1 MKIYNKVVLPLL
13 LSVVIVGCGGGGQ
26 DSASNPTPTPTP
38 VVNTAPSITS
48 TSIDTATVGE
58 AYSYTFTATDVD
70 AADTLTMSATE
81 PGALS
86 WLTFDAVTGIL
97 SGTPAS
103 GNVAATSISITVND
117 GTEDITQTFTI
128 TVEDS
133 TTEPE
138 PEPEPEPTGEELL
151 TNGDFENGIANWRAD
166 MGSVIDEQ
174 GNSIFEAIVETA
186 TTNIYDINQSNVF
199 DIVESETY
207 VLSYKAKASQARTL
221 LAGLGLNSGNYFN
234 ISETVSLTTQWQT
247 FTATVV
253 ADGIGGA
260 GSRVLFDMGVEIG
273 NVYLDD
279 VSVKLAD
286 AVTPIEPPVEAPVEG
301 YIFHSANDDSFPM
314 DYWGDTWDT
323 NTVYTDQ
330 PNDTTYAK
338 ALEISKSEKWGTL
351 VAWGNE
357 AENTIDISSY
367 THAKFKVKTDTFTQ
381 VEVFVQSH
389 TLSASQI
396 TYNLSSGVDLGNGWF
411 EVQVTLPVFTDMTWF
426 ALNFIGDAGKILLAD
441 VYFTTLATEPVEG
454 PALAAPL
461 PPAYTDNEV
470 VVLYSDSLSQD
481 SFIGVWNANWW
492 NAPIYA
498 EGNVNGDYFAKY
510 QITAGGIAGG
520 VTGLEFGFEIEPL
533 DASTKTTFNFD
544 LFVEPGIS
552 KIIVQLVSTDG
563 GASYTINNPTAGT
576 WSSYE
581 LLFSDLLDNDGSA
594 MGVLNG
600 GSLQS
605 IGLQLYG
612 EAGQAVYLDNLYFS
626 GQSVFYD
633 LAVSVTDNNNI
644 ALANAL
650 VSVGNVTATTNASG
664 VATLNLP
671 EGEHKIIV
679 DANGFGVTQGNQR
692 IAGGEASLALGVIPL
707 NTGPSVSAPLP
718 TESNDVFVLYSDVLT
733 VDKAIS
739 YWSDNWW
746 NAPRFSEITIADE
759 TIAKLQII
767 PEGIAGG
774 VTGIQYGIEGGI
786 VDVSTK
792 TGLRFDIYA
801 TSGISKAVF
810 QIVSSTGPG
819 IYTMDSVSNEQWVT
833 VELPFTAL
841 VDSTGNFNPAL
852 LTQLGIQLWGST
864 SDALYIYNIYF
875 Y

>member
-13 LSVVIVGCGGGGQ
+13 LSMVIVGCGSDNVEMTEPVTDQTPPIITLIGDDNLILALGETYQELGSTVTDNTDNGLVASISGQ
-26 DSASNPTPTPTP
+26 VDSSTPYTYTITYTASDLAGNETVITRTVIIEAASDDEAPAIVLIGDTIINLTVGNAYSEQGISVTDNIDH
-38 VVNTAPSITS
+38 VDDISVSMIGQVNTNI
-48 TSIDTATVGE
+48 VGT
-58 AYSYTFTATDVD
+58 Y
-70 AADTLTMSATE
+70 
-81 PGALS
+81 
-86 WLTFDAVTGIL
+86 
-97 SGTPAS
+97 
-103 GNVAATSISITVND
+103 
-117 GTEDITQTFTI
+117 TI
-128 TVEDS
+128 TYQASD
-133 TTEPE
+133 
-138 PEPEPEPTGEELL
+138 
-151 TNGDFENGIANWRAD
+151 IAGNQSMTITRT
-166 MGSVIDEQ
+166 VIIKD
-174 GNSIFEAIVETA
+174 N
-186 TTNIYDINQSNVF
+186 DINPP
-199 DIVESETY
+199 
-207 VLSYKAKASQARTL
+207 
-221 LAGLGLNSGNYFN
+221 
-234 ISETVSLTTQWQT
+234 TT
-247 FTATVV
+247 
-253 ADGIGGA
+253 
-260 GSRVLFDMGVEIG
+260 
-273 NVYLDD
+273 
-279 VSVKLAD
+279 
-286 AVTPIEPPVEAPVEG
+286 EG

-330 PNDTTYAK
+330 PTDTTYAK

-411 EVQVTLPVFTDMTWF
+411 EVQVTLPAFTDMTWF
-426 ALNFIGDAGKILLAD
+426 ALNFIGDAGTILLAD
-441 VYFTTLATEPVEG
+441 VYFATLATEPVEG

-461 PPAYTDNEV
+461 PPAYTDDEV

-581 LLFSDLLDNDGSA
+581 LLFSDLLDNDGTA

-633 LAVSVTDNNNI
+633 LAVSVTDNNNV

-786 VDVSTK
+786 VDVSMK

-852 LTQLGIQLWGST
+852 LTQLGIGLWGST
-864 SDALYIYNIYF
+864 SDALYIDNIYF